1 MKKFLMV
8 SFILLTVSACSNKD
22 LYNTLQSSRMDCLK
36 SGMSQRDR
44 ELCNQKVENQM
55 SYDKYSKEQL
65 KL

>member
-1 MKKFLMV
+1 MKKFLMI

-22 LYNTLQSSRMDCLK
+22 LYNSLQSSRMDCLK

-44 ELCNQKVENQM
+44 ALCNQKVDNQI
-55 SYDKYSKEQL
+55 SYDEYSKEQL